1 MFLHSVEECDVA
13 RLLSGKTLLGKG
25 MITRITLKFVVE
37 GQFSGNYSAVI
48 ANYDDGFYLDA
59 VYRVTPVE
67 NKTRLSVAMPGRY

>member
-1 MFLHSVEECDVA
+1 MHSVEECDVE
-13 RLLSGKTLLGKG
+13 RLLSGRKLLGKG

-37 GQFSGNYSAVI
+37 GRFSGNYSAVI
-48 ANYDDGFYLDA
+48 TNYDDVFCLDA